1 MIPAIITKP
10 IRSHVFTHMKKPI
23 KILSFISAML
33 MAVGLTACSQD
44 EICVPD
50 NGHQA
55 QALNPFS
62 RSIDQAI
69 DIAESSMAMLYPET
83 GSRATARKVSKENV
97 VVIKASSSRSGDEDK
112 LIYAVNFDD
121 NQGYVL
127 VAAPRCKDDVL
138 AVVPK
143 GTFDEAAAEST
154 PGVDMFLS
162 AAKQYVTIKDS
173 KGNLTFP
180 DSVEGN
186 PRFIHNGYLAP
197 PRTDTLMYYHQNP
210 QVSVEW
216 GQMEPY
222 GTYCPNL
229 YSGCAA
235 TAIATIA
242 AFQGFQKGDNRTIY
256 YTYKGRDMDSQYVD
270 WAEVYRHK
278 KNGWREDGIDIPE
291 ICYAENKYE
300 SHRTISRLCRQIGE
314 DGHADYTNYWGTGMY
329 EEDFIRVLKKYV
341 PSCMTVTEPMQFHS
355 FQISPYLDRGILMV
369 YGMTDYNMGHVWVAD
384 GYDILKA
391 HVVYTKQFEDGN
403 WGYDERI
410 DHRVL
415 THMRWG
421 WDGEYDGYYN
431 GSVFLPRGSQEIY
444 RDVKFVASYIPK

>member
-1 MIPAIITKP
+1 
-10 IRSHVFTHMKKPI
+10 MKKPI

-33 MAVGLTACSQD
+33 MAFGLIACSQD

-62 RSIDQAI
+62 RSIDEAI

-127 VAAPRCKDDVL
+127 VAAPRSKDDVL

-162 AAKQYVTIKDS
+162 AAKRYIT
-173 KGNLTFP
+173 LP
-180 DSVEGN
+180 DSLEARPIIGWWLR
-186 PRFIHNGYLAP
+186 PARK
-197 PRTDTLMYYHQNP
+197 DTLLYFHQDP

-216 GQMEPY
+216 GDD
-222 GTYCPNL
+222 GHAGALWPNNHC
-229 YSGCAA
+229 GCGAL
-235 TAIATIA
+235 AIATLA
-242 AFQGFQKGDNRTIY
+242 THQGFQRSDNRVIHY
-256 YTYKGRDMDSQYVD
+256 VYPNRDIDYQLIN

-278 KNGWREDGIDIPE
+278 REAGTVNGAYKPE
-291 ICYAENKYE
+291 ICYAEDKIE
-300 SHRTISRLCRQIGE
+300 SHKTIGRLCRQIGL
-314 DGHADYTNYWGTGMY
+314 DGDSR
-329 EEDFIRVLKKYV
+329 I
-341 PSCMTVTEPMQFHS
+341 
-355 FQISPYLDRGILMV
+355 ISSEAICG
-369 YGMTDYNMGHVWVAD
+369 
-384 GYDILKA
+384 
-391 HVVYTKQFEDGN
+391 
-403 WGYDERI
+403 
-410 DHRVL
+410 
-415 THMRWG
+415 
-421 WDGEYDGYYN
+421 
-431 GSVFLPRGSQEIY
+431 LPI
-444 RDVKFVASYIPK
+444 